1 MAENNPYAGP
11 RWVGF
16 TMAGIAA
23 ATLLT
28 AVIDTPLGDWTS
40 GNYLFGAILVVF
52 IVVFALA
59 GIRGQLNLVGRWS
72 GKTTLI
78 ISIVGTVAAVL
89 AIVGTLLSGELN
101 LDSILTT
108 GTWLAL
114 LVMFAASISV
124 ARKKMRAGS

>member
-1 MAENNPYAGP
+1 MAETNPYAGP

-23 ATLLT
+23 ATLLA
-28 AVIDTPLGDWTS
+28 AVTDTPLGDWTG

-52 IVVFALA
+52 TVVFTIA

-72 GKTTLI
+72 GKTTFI
-78 ISIVGTVAAVL
+78 ISIVGTIAAIL
-89 AIVGTLLSGELN
+89 AIVGALLSGEWN

-114 LVMFAASISV
+114 LVMFAASIS
-124 ARKKMRAGS
+124 AANKKMKAGQ